1 MEYRKLGNSGL
12 EVSVVGL
19 GTNNFG
25 RRLDFAGTQRVI
37 DASIEHGVTFIDTA
51 NIYSAGQ
58 SEEYIGRALGD
69 RRQQAVLTTKASGAM
84 GQGPNRKGNS
94 RKHLTAEVEASL
106 TRLQTDYMD
115 LFQVHFPDRAVPIEE
130 TLRALD
136 DLVRQGKVLYV
147 GVSNFS
153 AWETAEA
160 VWTARSLG
168 LNQVVSVQSEYS
180 LLQRDVEK
188 ELIPFCRAYDIG
200 MIPYFPLASGFL
212 TGKYRRGEPLP
223 DGTRLAGMPDG
234 PFRDRW
240 LNEGNFQV
248 LETAEE
254 FARQR
259 GHTVLELA
267 IAWLAAQPQVA
278 SVIAGAT
285 KPEQVEQNAK
295 AADWQLS
302 ESDLQELEGALG
314 AV

>member
-12 EVSVVGL
+12 DVSVVGL

-25 RRLDFAGTQRVI
+25 RRLDLDGTQRVI
-37 DASIEHGVTFIDTA
+37 DASLDHGMTFIDTA
-51 NIYSAGQ
+51 NVYSAGQ

-69 RRQQAVLTTKASGAM
+69 RRHQVVLTTKASGAM
-84 GQGPNRKGNS
+84 GQGPNQKGNS
-94 RKHLTAEVEASL
+94 RKHLIAEIEASL
-106 TRLQTDYMD
+106 QRLQTDYMD
-115 LFQVHFPDRAVPIEE
+115 LFQVHFPDRSVPIEE

-160 VWTARSLG
+160 VWIARSLG

-180 LLQRDVEK
+180 LLRRGVES
-188 ELIPFCRAYDIG
+188 ELIPFCQAYNVG

-223 DGTRLAGMPDG
+223 EGTRLGGMPDG
-234 PFRDRW
+234 PYRDRW
-240 LNEGNFQV
+240 LNEGNFDVLDV
-248 LETAEE
+248 LED
-254 FARQR
+254 FVQQR

-267 IAWLAAQPQVA
+267 VAWLAAQPQVA

-302 ESDLQELEGALG
+302 GADLQELETALK